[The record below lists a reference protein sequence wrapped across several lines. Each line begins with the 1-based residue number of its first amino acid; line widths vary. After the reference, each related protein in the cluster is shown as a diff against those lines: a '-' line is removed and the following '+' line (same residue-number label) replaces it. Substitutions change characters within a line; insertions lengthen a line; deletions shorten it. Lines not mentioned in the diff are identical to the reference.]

1 MISTIHNLWL
11 VNAVKESSQLQTFLP
26 PETKEDFQ
34 WPIKNSKPSFRR
46 SSEGDFTAEFF
57 LKQEKEKIFSTGRR

>member
-1 MISTIHNLWL
+1 MQSKSQ
-11 VNAVKESSQLQTFLP
+11 ASSKPFFH

-34 WPIKNSKPSFRR
+34 WKLKNSKPSFRR

-57 LKQEKEKIFSTGRR
+57 LKLEKEKIFSTGRR

>member
-1 MISTIHNLWL
+1 MQSKSQ
-11 VNAVKESSQLQTFLP
+11 ASSKPFFN

-34 WPIKNSKPSFRR
+34 WQIKNFKPSLRR

-57 LKQEKEKIFSTGRR
+57 LKQEKEKIFSVGRR